1 MSYYRQNP
9 HTVHQSLSDRSRRPA
24 LGAQRQR
31 SDANDSALGRSSGSQ
46 RAIGSPAVVRP
57 ALTEHRFQDL
67 LQDASRFFAQAEED
81 IQSARQAA
89 IDEILVTM
97 NRYGLTTDDLV

>member
-1 MSYYRQNP
+1 M
-9 HTVHQSLSDRSRRPA
+9 
-24 LGAQRQR
+24 
-31 SDANDSALGRSSGSQ
+31 
-46 RAIGSPAVVRP
+46 VRP